1 MKAACKK
8 IDSMYGSKQKREVH
22 AGDGDE
28 MKYTVPDYYQDFEC
42 IAGECPATCCAGWQI
57 VIDERSLK
65 RYKNYKG
72 SFGSRLANS
81 IDWEE
86 GTFLQYN
93 GRCAFLDENN
103 LCDIYTEA
111 GPHMF
116 CRTCRNY
123 PRHIEEFENE
133 REISLSLS
141 CPVAAEM
148 ILGRKEKVRFISA
161 EKECQEEEDE
171 EFDFFLYSALQDCRS
186 VMIDILQDRDEPISF
201 RMAKVLALAHDVQN
215 RIDARRIF
223 EVETL
228 LERYQRAGANEKL
241 KVKFA
246 SYNENAERKVTGK
259 SCEEQ
264 AAVNKHAAENRTAGA
279 IQRSRGLLG
288 LLDEL
293 EVLDPS
299 WTAQLKRY
307 REVLYG
313 DGEAGYDKAVK
324 RAESSSLK
332 NGITAFETELEQ
344 LMVYFIF
351 TYFCGAVYDGDAFAK
366 AKMAVVCTLMLREL
380 WIADWML
387 LESMEGGTRMD
398 SEAGD
403 IKNKDAVEVDEKEC
417 VGKKENEEKKVELT
431 QARNRVAW
439 RFSRELEHSDPN
451 LDKMEELMNER
462 EEASFETLLRM
473 IFDN

>member
-1 MKAACKK
+1 
-8 IDSMYGSKQKREVH
+8 
-22 AGDGDE
+22 

-42 IAGECPATCCAGWQI
+42 IAGDCPATCCAGWQI

-86 GTFLQYN
+86 ETFLQYN

-215 RIDARRIF
+215 RINARRIF

-241 KVKFA
+241 KRKFA
-246 SYNENAERKVTGK
+246 SYNKKAERKATGK
-259 SCEEQ
+259 NCEGAEEQ
-264 AAVNKHAAENRTAGA
+264 AAVNEHAAEDQAAGA
-279 IQRSRGLLG
+279 MQRSRGLLG

-299 WTAQLKRY
+299 WIAQLERY

-313 DGEAGYDKAVK
+313 AGAEGYEKAVK
-324 RAESSSLK
+324 QNIA
-332 NGITAFETELEQ
+332 TFEAELEQ

-366 AKMAVVCTLMLREL
+366 AKMAVACTLMLREL
-380 WIADWML
+380 WIADRML
-387 LESMEGGTRMD
+387 LENIADGKRMD
-398 SEAGD
+398 LEAGCT
-403 IKNKDAVEVDEKEC
+403 KNKEGFEADEKERAC
-417 VGKKENEEKKVELT
+417 KKGNEERTAELA

-462 EEASFETLLRM
+462 EEASFETLLEM
-473 IFDN
+473 SFAV